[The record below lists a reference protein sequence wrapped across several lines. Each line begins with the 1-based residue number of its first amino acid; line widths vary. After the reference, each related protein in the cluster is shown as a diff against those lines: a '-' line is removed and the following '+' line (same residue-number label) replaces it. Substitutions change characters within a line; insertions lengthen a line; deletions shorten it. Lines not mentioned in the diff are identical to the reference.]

1 MDKEEIEK
9 NTKII
14 YEAERKR
21 FEDERDE
28 TRRLDEHAR
37 NLVGSILVVIGFLLA
52 AGTISMIDLR
62 SISSILYFAGIITL
76 VTSVFIAY
84 WSFRYKAGQIPNASF
99 KDVQPINGSYI
110 ESVEEVCR
118 VPTHE
123 TCKKLIAWTV
133 EAVKHNEKKNHEK
146 AKLISTT
153 WRLMIVGLVMVTAFV
168 LLSIFFSSD
177 ASETTM

>member
-1 MDKEEIEK
+1 
-9 NTKII
+9 
-14 YEAERKR
+14 
-21 FEDERDE
+21 
-28 TRRLDEHAR
+28 
-37 NLVGSILVVIGFLLA
+37 
-52 AGTISMIDLR
+52 MIDLR

-168 LLSIFFSSD
+168 LLSIFFLRLTHLKQQCKHAYVEEIHQDSSIT
-177 ASETTM
+177 AGPHSVAENCNSVRWMETR